1 MQILKAQIKS
11 LLLDLKGT
19 HRLSSENN
27 LAIIAGSVAFFSLFS
42 LLPLFIL
49 TFVASHYFMGQTG
62 AFRQSPEELG
72 LILQK
77 LVPSFDPSVIQGL
90 VVVLKQNSAGDFFT
104 FLVLIWASY
113 ELFDSLQFAFTKIST
128 VGVDRNRFWAT
139 LMALFCFL
147 VVIIG
152 STAFVIVSTT
162 DAEVITFLFPAL
174 RQSLNPLM
182 RSALAA
188 LTGLMSV
195 IGSITVIYKV
205 MPIQKVAWLN
215 ALKGSLLFV
224 CFFILGRAGYQGYA
238 LYFKKAN
245 EGMYGP
251 FLTFLLASVWIYYLS
266 RIFLFAAQYA
276 IYLEEK

>member
-139 LMALFCFL
+139 LMAFFCFL

-224 CFFILGRAGYQGYA
+224 CFFMLGRAGYQGYA

>member
-139 LMALFCFL
+139 LMAFFCFL

-224 CFFILGRAGYQGYA
+224 YFFMLGRAGYQGYA

>member
-49 TFVASHYFMGQTG
+49 TFVASHYFIGQTG

-174 RQSLNPLM
+174 RQSLKPLM
-182 RSALAA
+182 LSVLAA

>member
-182 RSALAA
+182 LSVLAA

-224 CFFILGRAGYQGYA
+224 YFFMLGRAGYQGYA

>member
-49 TFVASHYFMGQTG
+49 TFVASHYFIGQTG

-174 RQSLNPLM
+174 RQSLKPLM
-182 RSALAA
+182 LNALAA